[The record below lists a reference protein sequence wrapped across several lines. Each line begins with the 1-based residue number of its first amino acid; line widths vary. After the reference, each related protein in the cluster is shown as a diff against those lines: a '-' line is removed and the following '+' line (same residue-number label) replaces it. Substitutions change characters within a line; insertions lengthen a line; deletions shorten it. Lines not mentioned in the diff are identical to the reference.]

1 MEQEAWQILIVE
13 DDQRLA
19 ELTREYLESNGL
31 HVAIEGNGA
40 VAAQRIIDEQPDLVI
55 LDLMLP
61 GEDGL
66 SICRKVREHFNGP
79 ILILTARTDDT
90 DQIQGLDLG
99 ADDYVCKP
107 VRPRL
112 LLARIQALLRRSEP
126 EPSVPQKPRRL
137 EFGPLVVDDALR
149 EAWLQG
155 NGIELTSAEFDLLW
169 LLVSNAGRI
178 LSREE
183 IFTALRGIG
192 YDGQDRSIDVRI
204 SRIRP
209 KIGDD
214 PDHPRLIKTI
224 RSKGYLFVPEACV
237 DAAP

>member
-1 MEQEAWQILIVE
+1 MPNILLVE
-13 DDQRLA
+13 DDTALA
-19 ELTREYLESNGL
+19 ELISSYLERNGYSVSVIGRGD
-31 HVAIEGNGA
+31 HVRERA
-40 VAAQRIIDEQPDLVI
+40 RISPPDLVI

-66 SICRKVREHFNGP
+66 SICRKVRSQYDGP
-79 ILILTARTDDT
+79 ILMLTARTDDA
-90 DQIQGLDLG
+90 DQIHGLDLG

-112 LLARIQALLRRSEP
+112 LLARIQALLRRSDTP
-126 EPSVPQKPRRL
+126 EPVAEKSRRL
-137 EFGPLVVDDALR
+137 QFGPLVVDNALR
-149 EAWLQG
+149 EAWLSD

-224 RSKGYLFVPEACV
+224 RSKGYLFVPEACA
-237 DAAP
+237 DLAL

>member
-1 MEQEAWQILIVE
+1 VEQQAFQVLIVE

-19 ELTREYLESNGL
+19 ELTRDYLQANGL
-31 HVAIEGNGA
+31 RVDIEGNGA
-40 VAAQRIIDEQPDLVI
+40 LAAARIIKEQPDLV
-55 LDLMLP
+55 
-61 GEDGL
+61 
-66 SICRKVREHFNGP
+66 
-79 ILILTARTDDT
+79 TARTDDA

-112 LLARIQALLRRSEP
+112 LLARIQALLRRSDTP
-126 EPSVPQKPRRL
+126 EPVAEKSRRL
-137 EFGPLVVDDALR
+137 QFGPLVVDDALR
-149 EAWLQG
+149 EAWLSD

-237 DAAP
+237 DLPL

>member
-1 MEQEAWQILIVE
+1 MIVE
-13 DDQRLA
+13 DDLRLA
-19 ELTREYLESNGL
+19 ELTRDYLQANGL
-31 HVAIEGNGA
+31 RVDIEGNGA
-40 VAAQRIIDEQPDLVI
+40 LAAARIIKEQPDLVI

-66 SICRKVREHFNGP
+66 SICSKVRSQFDGP
-79 ILILTARTDDT
+79 ILMLTARTDDA

-112 LLARIQALLRRSEP
+112 LLARIQALLRRSDSAEP
-126 EPSVPQKPRRL
+126 VAEKNRRL
-137 EFGPLVVDDALR
+137 QFGPLVVDSALR
-149 EAWLQG
+149 EAWLSDS
-155 NGIELTSAEFDLLW
+155 GIELTSAEFDLLW
-169 LLVSNAGRI
+169 LLVANAGRI

-224 RSKGYLFVPEACV
+224 RSKGYLFVPEACA
-237 DAAP
+237 DLSL